1 MSRQSKDD
9 LIDELSY
16 EVRAA
21 QSAVDQM
28 DDAACRALGINRTDG
43 RCLDII
49 DREGPV
55 AAGRLAEAS
64 GLTTAAVTAV
74 IDRLEQAGYAR
85 RVGDPGDRRRVL
97 VELTPL
103 MRERAEVIWG
113 PFAALRGLLGRY
125 TVEQLELLRDFH
137 RMGREH
143 NERRAAEVRALRFG
157 DAAGK
162 QGRHSVKKP

>member
-1 MSRQSKDD
+1 M
-9 LIDELSY
+9 IDELTR

-21 QSAVDQM
+21 HSAVDQM
-28 DDAACRALGINRTDG
+28 DDAAARALGVNRTDG

-74 IDRLEQAGYAR
+74 IDRLERAGYAR
-85 RVGDPGDRRRVL
+85 RVADPHDRRRVL

-103 MRERAEVIWG
+103 MRERGEIIWG
-113 PFAALRGLLGRY
+113 PLALFRELLARY
-125 TVEQLELLRDFH
+125 TVEQLVLLRDFH
-137 RMGREH
+137 RMRREH
-143 NERRAAEVRALRFG
+143 NERRAAEVRAIRF
-157 DAAGK
+157 DA
-162 QGRHSVKKP
+162 PD

>member
-1 MSRQSKDD
+1 MSRQTR
-9 LIDELSY
+9 DELIEALSL

-43 RCLDII
+43 RCIDVI

-55 AAGRLAEAS
+55 AAGRLAQAS

-74 IDRLEQAGYAR
+74 IDRLERAGYAR
-85 RVGDPGDRRRVL
+85 RIGDPKDRRRVL

-103 MRERAEVIWG
+103 ARERAEVIWG
-113 PFAALRGLLGRY
+113 PFSVFNDVLARY
-125 TVEQLELLRDFH
+125 TVEELELLLDFH
-137 RMGREH
+137 RVGREH
-143 NERRAAEVRALRFG
+143 NERRAAEVRGLRFE
-157 DAAGK
+157 DQSA
-162 QGRHSVKKP
+162 RER

>member
-1 MSRQSKDD
+1 MSRQTKAE
-9 LIDELSY
+9 LIDELTF

-28 DDAACRALGINRTDG
+28 DDAAARALGINRTDG
-43 RCLDII
+43 RCLDVI

-74 IDRLEQAGYAR
+74 IDRLEKAGYAR
-85 RVGDPGDRRRVL
+85 RVGDPNDRRRVL

-103 MRERAEVIWG
+103 MRERAGVIWG
-113 PFAALRGLLGRY
+113 PFAAFREVLAKY
-125 TVEQLELLRDFH
+125 TIEQLELLRDFH
-137 RMGREH
+137 KMGREY
-143 NERRAAEVRALRFG
+143 NERRAAEVRSLRFE
-157 DAAGK
+157 D
-162 QGRHSVKKP
+162 